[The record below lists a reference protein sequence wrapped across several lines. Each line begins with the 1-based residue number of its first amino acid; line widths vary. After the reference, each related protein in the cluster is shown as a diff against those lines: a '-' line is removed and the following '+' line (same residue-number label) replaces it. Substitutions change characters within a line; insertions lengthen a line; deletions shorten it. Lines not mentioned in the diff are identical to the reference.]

1 MQTWPIVV
9 FKSKFSVCTHTCVY
23 SPMCCVHSH
32 VCSGH
37 VLYLLAVFARA
48 WRAQRYRGSGR
59 QRGLGQSVGE
69 GPEWGSPLKW
79 GEGTGQRLGLAG
91 VRRRVRSPWRLAWPG
106 VSLEAAAGIGQG
118 LVIKGSTWPAP
129 SAMMPAVEGGAVLA
143 PGVQKNVWQR
153 GRWCPPLP
161 RCCPWHLVFLGVELG
176 VRNRT
181 LGPRSRTT
189 PRLPRHR
196 EMRAVVSCMA

>member
-1 MQTWPIVV
+1 
-9 FKSKFSVCTHTCVY
+9 
-23 SPMCCVHSH
+23 MCCVHSH

-69 GPEWGSPLKW
+69 GPEWGFPLKW

-176 VRNRT
+176 VWSAVMRQTWAQEGSPQAPALLWALNWLWGHGWDFRDVPDP
-181 LGPRSRTT
+181 GAG
-189 PRLPRHR
+189 LPG
-196 EMRAVVSCMA
+196 